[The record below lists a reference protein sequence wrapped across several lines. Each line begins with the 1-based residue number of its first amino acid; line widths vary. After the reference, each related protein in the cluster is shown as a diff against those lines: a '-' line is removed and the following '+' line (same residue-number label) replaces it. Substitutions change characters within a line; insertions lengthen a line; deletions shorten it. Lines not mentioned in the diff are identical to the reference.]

1 MKIYQIYIPD
11 LSIYVKYKLLDP
23 EEIKQ
28 LLDRHSSDSPKELK
42 KNILANVIF
51 NMKSDVAEALRVL
64 SRESAER
71 CVDTLYN
78 GCVML
83 NPGLDID
90 NWVLLSN
97 QLYPNSD
104 SNGVK
109 LDEEDTP
116 FDFDQVKKMLN
127 AKRGKQQ
134 VKVKQKKISKQKFLG
149 LEEYLQ
155 SNIIGQS
162 EAILEVVNAL
172 KRSQAGLSD
181 ENRPLGIFLFAGA
194 SGVGKTHLANTLNK
208 YLYGEDSQ
216 MVRIDCGEY
225 QQKHDN
231 QKLIGSPPGYIGH
244 DEGGQ
249 LVNLVKKNPNTV
261 VLLDEVEKAHAD
273 LWNTF
278 LRVFEDG
285 ILTDG
290 KGEQVNFCNT
300 IIIMTTNL
308 GNEKVTD
315 HLTSAGA
322 GFTRSVDIKLN
333 TKEMPSR
340 DMVERVSY
348 ESIKKHFRPE
358 FINRI
363 DKTIVFNHL
372 SSKDYEKIAELE
384 MHVVIEKLSKKG
396 FAANY
401 TDEVIEGLINNGI
414 DTIKGA
420 RGLAKIRRDLIETPL
435 ADILI
440 GSNVPRGSIFEI
452 GYSNKMFTLKTIKPQ
467 KSKQKS
473 NTSDEEL
480 L

>member
-11 LSIYVKYKLLDP
+11 LSIYVKFKLLDP

-28 LLDRHSSDSPKELK
+28 LLEKHSSESPKELK
-42 KNILANVIF
+42 KAILANVIF
-51 NMKSDVAEALRVL
+51 NMKSDVAEALRSL

-90 NWVLLSN
+90 NWVSLSSQFFMN
-97 QLYPNSD
+97 PED
-104 SNGVK
+104 NGVK
-109 LDEEDTP
+109 MDDDDQP
-116 FDFDQVKKMLN
+116 FDFEQVKKMLN
-127 AKRGKQQ
+127 AKRSKTQTKNKQR
-134 VKVKQKKISKQKFLG
+134 KISKQKFLG
-149 LEEYLQ
+149 LEDYLK
-155 SNIIGQS
+155 SNIIGQD
-162 EAILEVVNAL
+162 EAVAEVVNAL

-194 SGVGKTHLANTLNK
+194 SGVGKTHLASMLNK
-208 YLYGEDSQ
+208 YLYGDDSQ

-231 QKLIGSPPGYIGH
+231 QKLIGSPPGYVGH

-322 GFTRSVDIKLN
+322 GFTRSVDVKLN
-333 TKEMPSR
+333 TKESPPR
-340 DMVERVSY
+340 DMVERVTY

-358 FINRI
+358 FINRL
-363 DKTIVFNHL
+363 DKIIVFNHL
-372 SSKDYEKIAELE
+372 NFKDYQKIAELE

-396 FAANY
+396 FMANY
-401 TDEVIEGLINNGI
+401 TDEVIEGLIFKGI

-440 GSNVPRGSIFEI
+440 GSNIPRGSIFEI
-452 GYSNKMFTLKTIKPQ
+452 DYSNEIFTLKTIKPR
-467 KSKQKS
+467 KAKEKS
-473 NTSDEEL
+473 NIEE
-480 L
+480 